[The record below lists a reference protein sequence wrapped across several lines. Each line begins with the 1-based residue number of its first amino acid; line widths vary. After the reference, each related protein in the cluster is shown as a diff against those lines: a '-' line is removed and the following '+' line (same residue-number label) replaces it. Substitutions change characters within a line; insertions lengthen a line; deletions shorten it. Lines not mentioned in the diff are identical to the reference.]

1 MSIKTPVAF
10 LIFNRPEVTAR
21 VFQAIAQAKPAKL
34 LVVADGPRS
43 AAEAE
48 KCEQTRAAV
57 IQSIDWN
64 CEVLT
69 NFSETNLGCKQRVA
83 SGIRW
88 VFSQVEEAI
97 ILEDDCLPVSSF
109 FLYCEELLERYR
121 DDERV
126 MHIGGTNFLSEQ
138 FPITESYYFSKY
150 IFPWGW
156 GTWRRAW
163 TNYDEAMK
171 SWPEFKRSNLM
182 ESIFANPE
190 ERALWE
196 QRFEMAFNGEIDTW
210 DFQWFYHCWSQN
222 GLGISPRVN
231 MVSNLGFNSE
241 ATHTKTAHEKDILAN
256 RPAFEIDQVLLHP
269 QFVVDLKEA
278 DAYIFEHCF
287 RPNQSQP
294 PERFGAKVFRYARR
308 LQSAGR

>member
-48 KCEQTRAAV
+48 KCERTRAV
-57 IQSIDWN
+57 IRSVDWD

-69 NFSETNLGCKQRVA
+69 DFSEANLGCKRRVA
-83 SGIRW
+83 SGISW

-97 ILEDDCLPVSSF
+97 ILEDDCLPVLSF
-109 FLYCEELLERYR
+109 FRFCEELLQIYR

-126 MHIGGTNFLSEQ
+126 MHIGGNNFLPEQ
-138 FPITESYYFSKY
+138 FPIADSYYFSKY

-163 TNYDEAMK
+163 ASYDEAMK
-171 SWPEFKRSNLM
+171 SWPEFKRTNLM
-182 ESIFANPE
+182 RNIFDNPE
-190 ERALWE
+190 ERLLWA
-196 QRFEMAFNGEIDTW
+196 QRFDMAFNGEIDTW

-231 MVSNLGFNSE
+231 MVSNLGFHAE
-241 ATHTKTAHEKDILAN
+241 ATHTKTAHEKGILAN
-256 RPAFEIDQVLLHP
+256 RPAVEVDGDLLHP
-269 QFVVDLKEA
+269 QFVVERKDA
-278 DAYIFEHCF
+278 DAYVFENCF

-294 PERFGAKVFRYARR
+294 TERLGEKIVRYARR
-308 LQSAGR
+308 LPSRER